1 MALINNSQIL
11 GSGST
16 DLILNT
22 RGKIYVKVGDRFY
35 ELDFKNEGNKESSI
49 TNNTIINNPEQDLSP
64 YVTKK
69 YLKAALGEYVTKRN
83 WEDLMQTKDSIENA
97 QLEGFTESITPI
109 TVNTMQ
115 MVVGTQ
121 NLQFN
126 FITSLKDDTIISPGL
141 YINEFGQLVCPKG
154 VIKHYTLFGPQSV
167 KKDTGI
173 QYYARW
179 TIQGDNGG
187 DYALLDLT
195 EEDKPYYV
203 YLRVNTTGYKDIT
216 DDDVTQN
223 IEVDPK
229 SKNTGDWFVSTQS
242 HTIDEEKDYAYLLV
256 ALVTGSNAGGR
267 SIGYLNGFTEI
278 LPGQITAYVFK
289 TADGNQ
295 YLDFLNNKFRIGNN
309 DQYIDWNGE
318 NLNIKGSLS
327 VIGGDLQDT
336 LNNLQAQI
344 DDDYIK
350 KALKGRTDVTGGLVL
365 TGLIELGFGLTDPN
379 NENYYDSFRVMSG
392 INGILKPNDNGV
404 YNYTDPAVWFGGGM
418 LDLENPADLSNPE
431 IYTLVIQKNN
441 GEYNKYLK
449 DTSIEKYLYKWK
461 KGQDTYY
468 SLTESGQPFVNY
480 LDSNEPLKPTLSL
493 TSGTISQFDKFLELT
508 LNTVTFNDPSGT
520 TFQLQGK
527 IQACKVGEIE
537 GNYTVNNIDNGIVEQ
552 LSGNFHK
559 YIVSSHEKK
568 SSNNTVEL
576 IRETIFA
583 YLSDNSS
590 IKGIVF
596 TIRNIYY
603 YTRCSGVPKDITGFL
618 HSFTIGVIPFIDVYE
633 YQNTETFSLYGWKYN
648 DNYIYTLT
656 DYDNPEPKYL
666 YTLSE
671 SGIPQYTSDY
681 TIIDCYNNL
690 AKAMFRMNGSGYLAN
705 GNISWDTEG
714 NIIMNKISVQSG
726 KIGPLEIESSESGSS
741 VKVKSDNKTILD
753 ITDKSVVINGK
764 LTTKSEW
771 NDDFVISVSDPI
783 DVPIFNVSA
792 QSLSTE
798 NITTYVRKSSEAV
811 FINAKGSILGGTVT
825 IPENS
830 WYPILESQYIPSGAI
845 YKITKFGLGYNINR
859 ISSPI
864 KGHIYAAPVE
874 EWNGKEIIII
884 SEKIELFSWTWSSG
898 HPNAIFTVD
907 NLNLKEFTIAPS
919 LGLGGRKWGVFLY
932 LEQGGQVKSGIASDS
947 WIHIWATTD
956 NEAEI
961 KLTDK
966 EPRPGTFIGSNGI
979 SSIFG
984 KNTKFQWIVPSADGC
999 SYESTTDPRNTGGIF
1014 YVEIPYNEN
1023 QSQTVGLRVIG
1034 FKGPD
1039 GKEQS
1044 SVGIQIN
1051 TGSGWHKIDF
1061 DNDGILRIAD

>member
-83 WEDLMQTKDSIENA
+83 WEDLMQTKDAIENA

-121 NLQFN
+121 NLQFD

-242 HTIDEEKDYAYLLV
+242 HAIDEEDGYAYLLV

-327 VIGGDLQDT
+327 VIGGDLQNT
-336 LNNLQAQI
+336 LDDLQSQI
-344 DDDYIK
+344 DNDYIK
-350 KALKGRTDVTGGLVL
+350 KALKGRTDITGGLVL
-365 TGLIELGFGLTDPN
+365 TGLIELGFGLADPN

-468 SLTESGQPFVNY
+468 SLSESGQPFVNY

-527 IQACKVGEIE
+527 IQACKVGETE
-537 GNYTVNNIDNGIVEQ
+537 GNYTVNNIDSGTVEQ

-559 YIVSSHEKK
+559 YIVSSHEGKPL
-568 SSNNTVEL
+568 NNAVDL
-576 IRETIFA
+576 VGETIFA

-596 TIRNIYY
+596 TIRNVYY
-603 YTRCSGVPKDITGFL
+603 YTRCSGIPKDITGFL
-618 HSFTIGVIPFIDVYE
+618 HSFTIGVVPFVDVYE
-633 YQNTETFSLYGWKYN
+633 RQDTETFSLYGWKYN

-656 DYDNPEPKYL
+656 DYDNPEPKCL

-726 KIGPLEIESSESGSS
+726 KIGPLEIESSESESS
-741 VKVKSDNKTILD
+741 VKVKSDNETILD

-764 LTTKSEW
+764 LTTKSGWRERSAIAVYDPF
-771 NDDFVISVSDPI
+771 NIEIFSASAHPLSD
-783 DVPIFNVSA
+783 
-792 QSLSTE
+792 E
-798 NITTYVRKSSEAV
+798 NITTYISRSNDET
-811 FINAKGSILGGTVT
+811 FISAKGAILGGTVT
-825 IPENS
+825 IS
-830 WYPILESQYIPSGAI
+830 KDLWYTVLEPQYLPAGFK
-845 YKITKFGLGYNINR
+845 YKITKFELGYNIAR

-864 KGHIYAAPVE
+864 KGHIYIVPVDE
-874 EWNGKEIIII
+874 VDGKQVINNPV
-884 SEKIELFSWTWSSG
+884 KELFSWTWTGKEQNGVFKLDNLTYTEYSVAPSSG
-898 HPNAIFTVD
+898 LA
-907 NLNLKEFTIAPS
+907 
-919 LGLGGRKWGVFLY
+919 GRKWGVFLC
-932 LEQGGQVKSGIASDS
+932 LEKGGQVKSGVASDS
-947 WIHIWATTD
+947 WIRIWATTN

-961 KLTDK
+961 TLNNSK
-966 EPRPGTFIGSNGI
+966 PIPGTFIGSNGI

-984 KNTKFQWIVPSADGC
+984 ENTKFQWIVPSVMDYNDMSA
-999 SYESTTDPRNTGGIF
+999 DPRNTGGVF
-1014 YVEIPYNEN
+1014 YVEVPFDNN
-1023 QSQTVGLRVIG
+1023 QSQTVGLRIIG
-1034 FKGPD
+1034 CKGPKGED
-1039 GKEQS
+1039 QTP
-1044 SVGIQIN
+1044 GIQLSVDGTWHN
-1051 TGSGWHKIDF
+1051 VYCASDGS
-1061 DNDGILRIAD
+1061 LRWKEN

>member
-121 NLQFN
+121 NLQFD

-167 KKDTGI
+167 KKDIGI

-179 TIQGDNGG
+179 TIQGDNGEN
-187 DYALLDLT
+187 YALLDLN

-229 SKNTGDWFVSTQS
+229 SKNIGDWFVSTQS
-242 HTIDEEKDYAYLLV
+242 HTIDEEDGYAYLLV
-256 ALVTGSNAGGR
+256 ALVTGSNVGGR

-327 VIGGDLQDT
+327 VIGGDLKDT
-336 LNNLQAQI
+336 L
-344 DDDYIK
+344 DDLSYITDAIK
-350 KALKGRTDVTGGLVL
+350 KGKTTIDGGLVM
-365 TGLIELGFGLTDPN
+365 TGLIELGFGLTEPD

-418 LDLENPADLSNPE
+418 LDIENPADLSNPE

-468 SLTESGQPFVNY
+468 SLSESGQPFINY
-480 LDSNEPLKPTLSL
+480 LDSDEPLKPTLSL

-508 LNTVTFNDPSGT
+508 LNTVTFDDPSGT

-527 IQACKVGEIE
+527 IQAYKVGETE

-568 SSNNTVEL
+568 SSNNAIKL
-576 IRETIFA
+576 LGETIFV

-603 YTRCSGVPKDITGFL
+603 YTRCSGIPKDITGFL
-618 HSFTIGVIPFIDVYE
+618 HSFTIGVMPFINVYE
-633 YQNTETFSLYGWKYN
+633 RQDTETFSLYGWKYN

-741 VKVKSDNKTILD
+741 VKVKSDNETILD

-764 LTTKSEW
+764 LTTKSGWRERSAIA
-771 NDDFVISVSDPI
+771 VYDP
-783 DVPIFNVSA
+783 FNVEIFSA
-792 QSLSTE
+792 SAHPLSDE
-798 NITTYVRKSSEAV
+798 NITTYVSRSNDET
-811 FINAKGSILGGTVT
+811 FISAKGAILGGTVT
-825 IPENS
+825 IS
-830 WYPILESQYIPSGAI
+830 KDLWYTILEPQYLPAGFK
-845 YKITKFGLGYNINR
+845 YKITKFELGYNIAR
-859 ISSPI
+859 ISSSI
-864 KGHIYAAPVE
+864 KGHIYIAPVDE
-874 EWNGKEIIII
+874 VDGKQVINNPV
-884 SEKIELFSWTWSSG
+884 KELFSWTWTGKEQNGVFKLDNLTYTEYSVAAPSSG
-898 HPNAIFTVD
+898 LA
-907 NLNLKEFTIAPS
+907 
-919 LGLGGRKWGVFLY
+919 GRKWGVFLC
-932 LEQGGQVKSGIASDS
+932 LEKGGQVKSGVASDS
-947 WIHIWATTD
+947 WIRIWATTN

-961 KLTDK
+961 TLNNSK
-966 EPRPGTFIGSNGI
+966 PIPGTFIGSNGI

-984 KNTKFQWIVPSADGC
+984 ENTKFQWIVPSVMDYNDIFA
-999 SYESTTDPRNTGGIF
+999 DPRNTGGVF
-1014 YVEIPYNEN
+1014 YVEVPFDD
-1023 QSQTVGLRVIG
+1023 QSQTVGLRIIG
-1034 FKGPD
+1034 CKGPKGED
-1039 GKEQS
+1039 QTP
-1044 SVGIQIN
+1044 GIQLSVDGTWHN
-1051 TGSGWHKIDF
+1051 VYCADDGS
-1061 DNDGILRIAD
+1061 LRWKK

>member
-83 WEDLMQTKDSIENA
+83 WEDLMQTKDAIENA

-121 NLQFN
+121 NLQFD

-141 YINEFGQLVCPKG
+141 YINEFGQLVCPRG

-167 KKDTGI
+167 KKDTKI

-179 TIQGDNGG
+179 TIQGDDGG

-242 HTIDEEKDYAYLLV
+242 HTIDEEDGYAYLLV

-327 VIGGDLQDT
+327 VIGGDLKDT
-336 LNNLQAQI
+336 L
-344 DDDYIK
+344 DDLSYITDAIK
-350 KALKGRTDVTGGLVL
+350 KGKTTIDGGLVM
-365 TGLIELGFGLTDPN
+365 TGLIELGFGLTEPD

-418 LDLENPADLSNPE
+418 LDIENPADLSNPE

-468 SLTESGQPFVNY
+468 SLSESGQPFVNY
-480 LDSNEPLKPTLSL
+480 LDSDEPLKPTLSL

-508 LNTVTFNDPSGT
+508 LNTVTFDDPSGT

-527 IQACKVGEIE
+527 IQAYKVGETE

-568 SSNNTVEL
+568 SSNNAIKL
-576 IRETIFA
+576 LGETIFV
-583 YLSDNSS
+583 YLSDNLS

-603 YTRCSGVPKDITGFL
+603 YTKCSGIPKDITGFL
-618 HSFTIGVIPFIDVYE
+618 HSFTIGDIPFINIYE
-633 YQNTETFSLYGWKYN
+633 RQDTETFSLYGWKYN

-741 VKVKSDNKTILD
+741 VKVKSDNETILD

-764 LTTKSEW
+764 LTTKSGWRERSAIAVYDPF
-771 NDDFVISVSDPI
+771 NIEIFSASAHPLSD
-783 DVPIFNVSA
+783 
-792 QSLSTE
+792 E
-798 NITTYVRKSSEAV
+798 NITTYVSRSNDET
-811 FINAKGSILGGTVT
+811 FINAKGAILGGTVT
-825 IPENS
+825 IS
-830 WYPILESQYIPSGAI
+830 KDLWYTILEPQYLPAGFK
-845 YKITKFGLGYNINR
+845 YKITKFELGYNIAR

-864 KGHIYAAPVE
+864 KGHIYIVPVDE
-874 EWNGKEIIII
+874 VDGKQVINNPV
-884 SEKIELFSWTWSSG
+884 KELFSWTWTGKEQNGVFKLDNLTYTEYSVGAPSSG
-898 HPNAIFTVD
+898 LA
-907 NLNLKEFTIAPS
+907 
-919 LGLGGRKWGVFLY
+919 GRKWGVFLC
-932 LEQGGQVKSGIASDS
+932 LEKGGQVKSGVASNS
-947 WIHIWATTD
+947 WIRIWATTN

-961 KLTDK
+961 TLNNSK
-966 EPRPGTFIGSNGI
+966 PIPGTFIGSNGI

-984 KNTKFQWIVPSADGC
+984 ENTKFQWIVPSVMDYNDIFA
-999 SYESTTDPRNTGGIF
+999 DPRNTGGVF
-1014 YVEIPYNEN
+1014 YVEVPFDNN
-1023 QSQTVGLRVIG
+1023 QSQTVGLRIIG
-1034 FKGPD
+1034 CKGPKGED
-1039 GKEQS
+1039 QTP
-1044 SVGIQIN
+1044 GIQLSVDGTWHN
-1051 TGSGWHKIDF
+1051 VYCADDGS
-1061 DNDGILRIAD
+1061 LRWKK

>member
-121 NLQFN
+121 NLQFD

-242 HTIDEEKDYAYLLV
+242 HAIDEETDYAYLLV

-327 VIGGDLQDT
+327 VIGGDLQNT

-365 TGLIELGFGLTDPN
+365 TGLIELGFGLVDPN

-468 SLTESGQPFVNY
+468 SLSESGQPFVNY

-527 IQACKVGEIE
+527 IQACKVGETE
-537 GNYTVNNIDNGIVEQ
+537 GNYTVNNIDSGIVEQ

-576 IRETIFA
+576 IGETIFV
-583 YLSDNSS
+583 YLSDNSN

-596 TIRNIYY
+596 TIRNVYY
-603 YTRCSGVPKDITGFL
+603 YTRCSGIPKDITGFL

-726 KIGPLEIESSESGSS
+726 KIGPLEIESSESESS

-898 HPNAIFTVD
+898 HPNAIFTID

-932 LEQGGQVKSGIASDS
+932 LESGGQVKSGIASDS